1 MTGRRCPR
9 ATGPPRRAAHGRHG
23 VPRRD
28 ARRGPRA
35 RHARCGRP
43 AAVDLL
49 PVPRQRARRGAA
61 RRRRPLAAGPRR
73 RPRPHRDPL
82 RGGRADRPHPAA
94 PLRAALLAALPGG
107 PAHDGVAGAA
117 TGPARARPHRGQGR
131 GRQGTGRAGR
141 TGGSGRHG
149 SGPRRR
155 GRGRGAG
162 RATAGPPLQPAALG
176 RGRAVAALLGGYLLV
191 AAAAVLYVSS
201 GVVRVEPMSAVL
213 NLPLVAGLAVAA
225 GVWAA
230 GSPGGTPLVVARRM
244 LAVVPR
250 RARRRSAALWPD
262 AARGRPHRP
271 HRPRPAAVLRA
282 AAAGTAFL
290 LGGGALLL
298 TGSLAVH
305 AAAVQQSL
313 LEVTVAWSGRV
324 AVILLCVALLPNA
337 VVWAAA
343 YGLGPGF
350 AVGAGGAVA
359 PLGVAAY
366 PHLTSLPLFAAL
378 PASGA
383 PGPFALAALAA
394 LPAAAGVAVARAAVP
409 RHPGA
414 LDRSTAVGTAATA
427 ALAALLCGAVFT
439 CLSYVASGAVGR
451 AALATFGPVWWAVG
465 AAALAW
471 TLGIGVPGALVLRW
485 RRRAVR
491 EAQRPKRDPGT
502 VPDWCQGPVAALG
515 MAPLRPTVGRR
526 PEPAAEEPRP
536 GRRWWTGVPA
546 LRAVA
551 AWLGFRARPE
561 AVAGSSGAE
570 VAVCGAGPRA
580 VVVPGVG
587 GRPGAPRKV
596 EELPVRPSPERSGRR
611 RPAEFDAAAPPAG
624 RGRGRSRGRPGA
636 PAAPQAPGSGG
647 ADRRRRSRGWAWW
660 RAAPK
665 KGRGRHA
672 APPKES
678 AAPAAASP

>member
-1 MTGRRCPR
+1 
-9 ATGPPRRAAHGRHG
+9 
-23 VPRRD
+23 
-28 ARRGPRA
+28 
-35 RHARCGRP
+35 
-43 AAVDLL
+43 
-49 PVPRQRARRGAA
+49 
-61 RRRRPLAAGPRR
+61 
-73 RPRPHRDPL
+73 
-82 RGGRADRPHPAA
+82 
-94 PLRAALLAALPGG
+94 
-107 PAHDGVAGAA
+107 
-117 TGPARARPHRGQGR
+117 
-131 GRQGTGRAGR
+131 
-141 TGGSGRHG
+141 
-149 SGPRRR
+149 
-155 GRGRGAG
+155 
-162 RATAGPPLQPAALG
+162 
-176 RGRAVAALLGGYLLV
+176 
-191 AAAAVLYVSS
+191 
-201 GVVRVEPMSAVL
+201 
-213 NLPLVAGLAVAA
+213 
-225 GVWAA
+225 
-230 GSPGGTPLVVARRM
+230 
-244 LAVVPR
+244 
-250 RARRRSAALWPD
+250 
-262 AARGRPHRP
+262 
-271 HRPRPAAVLRA
+271 RPAAVLRA

-587 GRPGAPRKV
+587 GRPGGPREGEGV
-596 EELPVRPSPERSGRR
+596 AVR
-611 RPAEFDAAAPPAG
+611 
-624 RGRGRSRGRPGA
+624 
-636 PAAPQAPGSGG
+636 
-647 ADRRRRSRGWAWW
+647 
-660 RAAPK
+660 
-665 KGRGRHA
+665 
-672 APPKES
+672 
-678 AAPAAASP
+678 PAAARAGRR